1 MIIRVIGMKSAQSNK
16 FVELVRAVM
25 KELGI
30 NAAIE
35 EINELNKMLKYPI
48 KNSPALMI
56 NEKVVCEGIVP
67 DIDEMKRMVR
77 DAIGG

>member
-1 MIIRVIGMKSAQSNK
+1 MIVRVLGMKSAQHNQ
-16 FVELVRAVM
+16 FMDLVRTVM

-35 EINELNKMLKYPI
+35 EITELNKMLKYPI
-48 KNSPALMI
+48 KNSPALMV

-67 DIDEMKRMVR
+67 DIDEMRRMVK
-77 DAIGG
+77 DAIGK

>member
-1 MIIRVIGMKSAQSNK
+1 MIVRVIGMKSAQSNK